1 LKKIEPTMINVI
13 ERKKSPPIEM
23 DEEHQV
29 LVAAMADVSMALN
42 SSLHLDEV
50 LDKILENLAKVVAYK
65 TANIM
70 LIEGNHARIVRSKG
84 YEVLGTKEL
93 MTSKVFDI
101 NEIINF
107 SQMIANKQPILSYN
121 PHLEQNWHSVA
132 ESEWIKSHIASPI
145 ISEDEVIGFLN
156 CDSDVAGF
164 FNKIQTYA
172 MQIFA
177 SQVGLAIHNAKMF
190 DASTRYGKKLRS
202 INDLTHQ
209 VLEATTLNQIFDMLP
224 EKLIDLLEGSNVYI
238 SKWDESTQTV
248 TGWAATGEFKE
259 DYIIGKS
266 DPGDRTLTKEILETQ
281 HSTLIENLDQSML
294 MEKKFHGLYLENALL
309 CLPLMAEG
317 LKFGAVIVGYS
328 SAALVTEDV
337 RSLGEYAAMQIS
349 TAISKIHMLEQERI
363 QSSQLTHAN
372 ALIESLSH
380 VSTAIKSGVDT
391 NNVMYTIGMELELIK
406 IHSMVALRV
415 GETDNLTLTY
425 SSVQSKLVSFVK
437 SLSKHKITEVITP
450 IDSLSLFREIID
462 SQQAEYLEHPEEV
475 LVEITPPIFK
485 PGISKLVEAL
495 AINQDTKCILV
506 PLVIEKKSI
515 GILSLWGEDLQK
527 IDIQAASI
535 FGGQVAIAIENANLL
550 QEVQRLA
557 ITDELTNVLNRR
569 GFDEVAAR
577 EFGASK
583 RYSRPLSLI
592 MLDIDRFKA
601 INDVYGHPIGD
612 EILIEIAARART
624 KIRETDYISRY
635 GGEEFL
641 ILLTEQKPDN
651 AKTVAERIRK
661 SVAEEPFNTSVGK
674 ITVTIS
680 IGVTGANSQIS
691 SISMMIKTVDKALYK
706 SKENGRNRVTM
717 IDKI

>member
-1 LKKIEPTMINVI
+1 MKRIEPTMITVS
-13 ERKKSPPIEM
+13 ERKKTPPLEL
-23 DEEHQV
+23 EENQQV

-42 SSLHLDEV
+42 SSLNLDEV
-50 LDKILENLAKVVAYK
+50 LDRILENLAKVVAYK

-70 LIEGNHARIVRSKG
+70 LINGSIAKIVRSKG
-84 YEVLGTKEL
+84 YEVLGTKE
-93 MTSKVFDI
+93 MMMSKSFDI
-101 NEIINF
+101 NELRNL
-107 SQMIANKQPILSYN
+107 SQMISTKQPILSFY
-121 PHLEQNWHSVA
+121 PHLEQDWHLLA
-132 ESEWIKSHIASPI
+132 ESEWIKSHIATPI
-145 ISEDEVIGFLN
+145 ISDSEVIGFLN

-177 SQVGLAIHNAKMF
+177 SQAGLAIRNARLF
-190 DASTRYGKKLRS
+190 DASTRLGKKLRS

-209 VLEATTLNQIFDMLP
+209 VLEAKSLKEIFDLLP
-224 EKLIDLLEGSNVYI
+224 EKLIDLLEGTNVYL
-238 SKWDESTQTV
+238 SKWDEDTQTV
-248 TGWAATGEFKE
+248 TGWAATGEFSE
-259 DYIIGKS
+259 NYVIGKS
-266 DPGDRTLTKEILETQ
+266 DPGDRTLTEEILETQ
-281 HSTLIENLDQSML
+281 HSTLIENLDHSHL
-294 MEKKFHGLYLENALL
+294 MERKFHGLYREKSLF
-309 CLPLMAEG
+309 CLPLIAEG
-317 LKFGAVIVGYS
+317 MKFGAIIVGYS
-328 SAALVTEDV
+328 NSDQVNEDV

-349 TAISKIHMLEQERI
+349 TAICKIYLLEQERI

-380 VSTAIKSGVDT
+380 VSTAIKSGVDI
-391 NNVMYTIGMELELIK
+391 NNVMNTIGLELELLK

-415 GETDNLTLTY
+415 GETDNLALTY
-425 SSVQSKLVSFVK
+425 SSVQTKLVAFIK
-437 SLSKHKITEVITP
+437 NLSKTKNTEVITS
-450 IDSLSLFREIID
+450 IDTLPLFREIVD
-462 SQQAEYLEHPEEV
+462 TQQAEYLEHPEEV
-475 LVEITPPIFK
+475 LIQITPPNFK
-485 PGISKLVEAL
+485 PAIAKLIETL
-495 AINQDTKCILV
+495 AITKNTKCILV

-515 GILSLWGEDLQK
+515 GILSLWGESLQK

-569 GFDEVAAR
+569 GFDEVANR
-577 EFGASK
+577 EFGAAK

-592 MLDIDRFKA
+592 MVDIDRFKA

-661 SVAEEPFNTSVGK
+661 SVAEQPFNTSVGK

-680 IGVTGANSQIS
+680 VGVTGANSQIS

>member
-1 LKKIEPTMINVI
+1 MITVN
-13 ERKKSPPIEM
+13 ERKKAPSIEM
-23 DEEHQV
+23 EEEHQV
-29 LVAAMADVSMALN
+29 LFAAMADVSMALN
-42 SSLHLDEV
+42 SSLQPDDV
-50 LDKILENLAKVVAYK
+50 LDLILENLSKVVAYK

-70 LIEGNHARIVRSKG
+70 LIEGSKARIVRSRG
-84 YEVLGTKEL
+84 YEALGTKEL
-93 MTSKVFDI
+93 MMSRTFDI
-101 NEIINF
+101 SEISNF
-107 SQMIANKQPILSYN
+107 SQMVSTKQPILSYY
-121 PHLEQNWHSVA
+121 PHLEQNWHLLA

-145 ISEDEVIGFLN
+145 ISDNEVIGFLN

-177 SQVGLAIHNAKMF
+177 SQAGLAIRNAKMF
-190 DASTRYGKKLRS
+190 DASNRLGKKLRS

-209 VLEATTLNQIFDMLP
+209 VLEATTLKQIFDMLP
-224 EKLIDLLEGSNVYI
+224 EKLVALLEGSNVYI
-238 SKWDESTQTV
+238 SKWDENTQTV
-248 TGWAATGEFKE
+248 TGWAATGDFKE
-259 DYIIGKS
+259 DYIDGKS
-266 DPGDRTLTKEILETQ
+266 DPDDRTLTKEILEKQ
-281 HSTLIENLDQSML
+281 HSTVIENLDNSRL
-294 MEKKFHGLYLENALL
+294 MEKKFHGLYLEKSLF
-309 CLPLMAEG
+309 CLPLIAEG
-317 LKFGAVIVGYS
+317 MKFGAIIVGYP
-328 SAALVTEDV
+328 SAEEVTEDV

-349 TAISKIHMLEQERI
+349 TAICKIHMLEQERI

-391 NNVMYTIGMELELIK
+391 NNVMYTIGMELELLK
-406 IHSMVALRV
+406 IHSLVALKV
-415 GETDNLTLTY
+415 GETDNLALTY
-425 SSVQSKLVSFVK
+425 SSVQTKLVSFVK
-437 SLSKHKITEVITP
+437 NFSKHKVSEVITP
-450 IDSLSLFREIID
+450 IDALPLFREIID
-462 SQQAEYLEHPEEV
+462 SQQAEFLEHPEEV
-475 LVEITPPIFK
+475 LLQITPPIFK
-485 PGISKLVEAL
+485 TAFSKLVETL
-495 AINQDTKCILV
+495 VINKDTKCILV

-515 GILSLWGEDLQK
+515 GILSLWGESLQK

-569 GFDEVAAR
+569 GFDEVANR
-577 EFGASK
+577 EFGAAK
-583 RYSRPLSLI
+583 RYSHPLSLI

-661 SVAEEPFNTSVGK
+661 SVAEQPFNTSVGK

>member
-1 LKKIEPTMINVI
+1 MITVN
-13 ERKKSPPIEM
+13 ERKKAPSIEM
-23 DEEHQV
+23 EEEHQI
-29 LVAAMADVSMALN
+29 LFAAMADVSMALN
-42 SSLHLDEV
+42 SSLQPDDV
-50 LDKILENLAKVVAYK
+50 LDLILENLSKVVAYK

-70 LIEGNHARIVRSKG
+70 LINGSKARIVRSRG
-84 YEVLGTKEL
+84 YEVLGTKDL
-93 MTSKVFDI
+93 MMSKIFDI
-101 NEIINF
+101 SEISNF
-107 SQMIANKQPILSYN
+107 SQMVTTKQPILSYY
-121 PHLEQNWHSVA
+121 PHLEQNWHLLA

-145 ISEDEVIGFLN
+145 ISDNEVIGFLN

-177 SQVGLAIHNAKMF
+177 SQAGLAIRNAKMF
-190 DASTRYGKKLRS
+190 DASNQLGKKLRS

-209 VLEATTLNQIFDMLP
+209 VLEATNLKQIFDMLP
-224 EKLIDLLEGSNVYI
+224 EKLVELLEGSNVYI
-238 SKWDESTQTV
+238 SKWDENTQTV
-248 TGWAATGEFKE
+248 TGWAATGDFKE
-259 DYIIGKS
+259 DYIVGKS
-266 DPGDRTLTKEILETQ
+266 DPDDRTLTKEILEKQ
-281 HSTLIENLDQSML
+281 HSTLIENLDNSRL
-294 MEKKFHGLYLENALL
+294 MEKKFHGLYREKSLF
-309 CLPLMAEG
+309 CLPLIAEG
-317 LKFGAVIVGYS
+317 MKFGAIIVGYPS
-328 SAALVTEDV
+328 TEEVTEDV

-349 TAISKIHMLEQERI
+349 TAICKIHMLEQERI

-380 VSTAIKSGVDT
+380 VSTAIKSGVDI

-406 IHSMVALRV
+406 IHSLVALRV
-415 GETDNLTLTY
+415 GETDNLSLSY
-425 SSVQSKLVSFVK
+425 SSVQTKLISFVK
-437 SLSKHKITEVITP
+437 SLSKHKVTEVITP
-450 IDSLSLFREIID
+450 IDALPLFREIID

-475 LVEITPPIFK
+475 LNQITPPIFK
-485 PGISKLVEAL
+485 ASFSKLVEAL
-495 AINQDTKCILV
+495 VINKDTKCILV

-515 GILSLWGEDLQK
+515 GILSLWGESLQK

-569 GFDEVAAR
+569 GFDEVANR
-577 EFGASK
+577 EFGAAK
-583 RYSRPLSLI
+583 RYSHPLSLI

-661 SVAEEPFNTSVGK
+661 SVAEQPFNTSVGK

>member
-1 LKKIEPTMINVI
+1 MKKIEPIMINVS
-13 ERKKSPPIEM
+13 ERKKTPPLEL
-23 DEEHQV
+23 EEDHQV

-50 LDKILENLAKVVAYK
+50 LDRILENLAKVVAYK

-70 LIEGNHARIVRSKG
+70 LIEGSRARIVRSKG
-84 YEVLGTKEL
+84 YEVLGTKE
-93 MTSKVFDI
+93 MMMSKTFDV
-101 NEIINF
+101 NELANL
-107 SQMIANKQPILSYN
+107 SQMISTKKPILSYY
-121 PHLEQNWHSVA
+121 PHLEQDWHLLA

-145 ISEDEVIGFLN
+145 ISDDQVIGFLN

-177 SQVGLAIHNAKMF
+177 SQAGLAIRNARLF
-190 DASTRYGKKLRS
+190 DASTRLGKKLRS

-209 VLEATTLNQIFDMLP
+209 VLEATALNQIFDMLP
-224 EKLIDLLEGSNVYI
+224 EKLIDLLEGTNVYI
-238 SKWDESTQTV
+238 SKWDETTQTV
-248 TGWAATGEFKE
+248 TGWAATGEFKD
-259 DYIIGKS
+259 DYVYGKS

-281 HSTLIENLDQSML
+281 HSALVENLDKSRL
-294 MEKKFHGLYLENALL
+294 MEKKFHGLYREKSLF
-309 CLPLMAEG
+309 CLPLIAEG
-317 LKFGAVIVGYS
+317 MKFGAIIVGYD
-328 SAALVTEDV
+328 SADQVTEDV

-349 TAISKIHMLEQERI
+349 TAICKIHMLEQERI

-406 IHSMVALRV
+406 IHSLVALRV
-415 GETDNLTLTY
+415 GDSDNLALTY
-425 SSVQSKLVSFVK
+425 SSVQTKLVSFVK
-437 SLSKHKITEVITP
+437 NMSKHKINEVITP
-450 IDSLSLFREIID
+450 IDSLPLFREIID

-475 LVEITPPIFK
+475 LIQITPPIFK
-485 PGISKLVEAL
+485 PAISKLVEAL
-495 AINQDTKCILV
+495 NITKNTKCILV

-515 GILSLWGEDLQK
+515 GILSMWGESLQK
-527 IDIQAASI
+527 IDSQAASI

-569 GFDEVAAR
+569 GFDEVANR
-577 EFGASK
+577 EFGAAK

-612 EILIEIAARART
+612 EILVEIAARART

-641 ILLTEQKPDN
+641 ILLTEQKPEN

-661 SVAEEPFNTSVGK
+661 SVAEQPFNTSVGK

-680 IGVTGANSQIS
+680 VGVTGANSQIS

>member
-1 LKKIEPTMINVI
+1 MKIEPKMINVN
-13 ERKKSPPIEM
+13 ERKKAPPL
-23 DEEHQV
+23 DLEENQQA
-29 LVAAMADVSMALN
+29 LIAATADVFMALN

-50 LDKILENLAKVVAYK
+50 LDRILENLAKVVSYK

-70 LIEGNHARIVRSKG
+70 LINGNHAKIVRSKG

-93 MTSKVFDI
+93 MMSKVFDI
-101 NEIINF
+101 DELSNF
-107 SQMIANKQPILSYN
+107 AQMISSKQPILSFY
-121 PHLEQNWHSVA
+121 PHLEQDWHLLA

-145 ISEDEVIGFLN
+145 IFDNEVIGFLN

-164 FNKIQTYA
+164 FNKVQTYA

-177 SQVGLAIHNAKMF
+177 SQAGLAIRNARMF
-190 DASTRYGKKLRS
+190 DASTRLGKKLRS

-209 VLEATTLNQIFDMLP
+209 VLEATTLNQIFDLLP
-224 EKLIDLLEGSNVYI
+224 EKLIDLLEGTNVYI
-238 SKWDESTQTV
+238 SKWDENTQTV
-248 TGWAATGEFKE
+248 KGWAATGDFKE
-259 DYIIGKS
+259 NYVIGKS
-266 DPGDRTLTKEILETQ
+266 DPGDRTLTQEILDTQ
-281 HSTLIENLDQSML
+281 RSTLIKNLDKSHKMD
-294 MEKKFHGLYLENALL
+294 KKFHGLYHEKSLF
-309 CLPLMAEG
+309 CLPLLAEG
-317 LKFGAVIVGYS
+317 MKFGAIMVGYS
-328 SAALVTEDV
+328 NSELVNEDI

-349 TAISKIHMLEQERI
+349 TAISKIHLLEQERI

-380 VSTAIKSGVDT
+380 VFAAIKSGVDT
-391 NNVMYTIGMELELIK
+391 NNIMHTIGMELELLK
-406 IHSMVALRV
+406 IHSLVALRV
-415 GETDNLTLTY
+415 DETDNLTLTY
-425 SSVQSKLVSFVK
+425 SSVQTKLVSFINN
-437 SLSKHKITEVITP
+437 LSKLKINDVITP
-450 IDSLSLFREIID
+450 INSVPLFREIID
-462 SQQAEYLEHPEEV
+462 SQQAEYLDHPEDV
-475 LVEITPPIFK
+475 LVQVTPPIFK
-485 PGISKLVEAL
+485 PAFTKLVEAL
-495 AINQDTKCILV
+495 AITKDTKCILV

-515 GILSLWGEDLQK
+515 GILSLWGESLQK

-569 GFDEVAAR
+569 GFDEVANR
-577 EFGASK
+577 EFGAAK

-641 ILLTEQKPDN
+641 ILLTEQKPEN
-651 AKTVAERIRK
+651 AKTVADRIRK
-661 SVAEEPFNTSVGK
+661 SVAEQPFNTSVGK

-680 IGVTGANSQIS
+680 VGVTGANSQIS
-691 SISMMIKTVDKALYK
+691 SISMREWTK
-706 SKENGRNRVTM
+706 SCDDDRQDIM
-717 IDKI
+717 